1 MELSSR
7 EPRNRRCAH
16 IVAAGDGSQRFT
28 VLIAAL
34 DRFALLVGRQLR
46 LAPELHTLRLCVG
59 SSARGALL
67 DAAALQFRGD
77 AKHGKDKLGE
87 VGSRIDDGLG
97 ERAQA
102 RARALH
108 VARDNKQVGRVARQA
123 VNRGRYHHVTGGE
136 SGHHLFELGPVG
148 GHAADFLAEDM
159 RASCRSKLRELRGEV
174 LRVGRYAGVAVNH
187 AFLCNRILQQK
198 SPEKPRARRC
208 CIYLDFCS
216 GLAYGNGLGQTQSL
230 PASIFGG
237 SKMTFSVWSAFAAA
251 SFVMGLI
258 PGPGVTA
265 IVGYALG
272 SGRKTALAS
281 VAGMTIGNAIAM
293 TLSLAG
299 VGALLAASALAFS
312 VLKWAGAL
320 YLIGLGI
327 YTISKSGQASSATD
341 SANVITP
348 RTAFLGNVAVGVF
361 HPKTIVF
368 YVSFVPQFISANDS
382 YTLQAGVLTATFCL
396 IVAATDSVYAL
407 AASSASSLLS
417 RAKVATWSKRAS
429 GSVLICAGVATAT
442 TQS

>member
-1 MELSSR
+1 
-7 EPRNRRCAH
+7 
-16 IVAAGDGSQRFT
+16 
-28 VLIAAL
+28 
-34 DRFALLVGRQLR
+34 
-46 LAPELHTLRLCVG
+46 
-59 SSARGALL
+59 
-67 DAAALQFRGD
+67 
-77 AKHGKDKLGE
+77 
-87 VGSRIDDGLG
+87 
-97 ERAQA
+97 
-102 RARALH
+102 
-108 VARDNKQVGRVARQA
+108 
-123 VNRGRYHHVTGGE
+123 
-136 SGHHLFELGPVG
+136 
-148 GHAADFLAEDM
+148 
-159 RASCRSKLRELRGEV
+159 
-174 LRVGRYAGVAVNH
+174 
-187 AFLCNRILQQK
+187 
-198 SPEKPRARRC
+198 
-208 CIYLDFCS
+208 
-216 GLAYGNGLGQTQSL
+216 
-230 PASIFGG
+230 
-237 SKMTFSVWSAFAAA
+237 MTFSVWSAFAAA

-281 VAGMTIGNAIAM
+281 VAGMTVGNAIAM